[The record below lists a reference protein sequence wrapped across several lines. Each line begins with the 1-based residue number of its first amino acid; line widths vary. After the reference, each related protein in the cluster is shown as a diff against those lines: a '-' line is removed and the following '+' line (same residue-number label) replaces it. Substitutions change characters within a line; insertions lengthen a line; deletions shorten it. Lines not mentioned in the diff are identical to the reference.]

1 MYSSRLVWNQRAIP
15 LTRSMWPKL
24 PQELK
29 DWVFRALL
37 DGEDTGIAPLA
48 TVSREWQTVIERH
61 NFARIKLTPARLGE
75 FNCYFP
81 LRCRHLVRYIWL
93 CIELNEADNL
103 PLYFHHPQNFHLS
116 QDHTTGCEPIAET
129 IQTLLSILSN
139 WEETGDGLQ
148 LDISYH
154 SLKDKKN
161 FEYLTFEPDLP
172 SFSDNLDDPRHG
184 RIAPGLQSYPTL
196 AAIQR
201 TFRDGFGLSWM
212 KQLPSVPVVTAL
224 LLRQQNLRCWSPQGL
239 GKFLSLFPR
248 LEEVHY
254 EPWRWTPDHQ
264 ASADNGYLCMLA
276 ARFMRRIRRLA
287 VFENFSE
294 NIESMYL
301 VPSIPPRPARAR
313 IVGSEFARTSLKLD
327 QLSASFIIEAEH
339 FLTAC
344 KPSWTWPNLTTLSL
358 TSQLL
363 APDVDPAKVNQLLT
377 SAAEVATRMPKLER
391 LEIWNGRRG
400 LAMLFKYQILSDGRA
415 VITRRGTWDLT
426 LEPSVI
432 QAWKEVALE
441 RGRRQC
447 VISEELLPDPSIIK
461 GHGDAIYHLGLSSE
475 VIRPI
480 SLHQIRKE
488 HRSWPESG

>member
-1 MYSSRLVWNQRAIP
+1 
-15 LTRSMWPKL
+15 MWPKL

-81 LRCRHLVRYIWL
+81 IRSRHLVRYIWL

-154 SLKDKKN
+154 SLNDKKN

-172 SFSDNLDDPRHG
+172 SFSDNLDDPRH
-184 RIAPGLQSYPTL
+184 
-196 AAIQR
+196 
-201 TFRDGFGLSWM
+201 
-212 KQLPSVPVVTAL
+212 VVTAL

-415 VITRRGTWDLT
+415 VITRRGT
-426 LEPSVI
+426 
-432 QAWKEVALE
+432 
-441 RGRRQC
+441 
-447 VISEELLPDPSIIK
+447 
-461 GHGDAIYHLGLSSE
+461 
-475 VIRPI
+475 
-480 SLHQIRKE
+480 
-488 HRSWPESG
+488 